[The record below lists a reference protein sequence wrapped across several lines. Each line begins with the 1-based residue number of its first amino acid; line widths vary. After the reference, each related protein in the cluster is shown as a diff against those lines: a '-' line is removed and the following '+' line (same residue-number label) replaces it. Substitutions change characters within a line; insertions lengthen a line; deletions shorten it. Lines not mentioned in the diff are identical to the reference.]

1 MEPEKSV
8 ENELNSGKM
17 PKKMRGLKDLVLSM
31 LGLVAMNGVIQLLLY
46 PSISKA
52 LGEDAF
58 GDVLSMLAVVSVLAT
73 AIGTGVNYARM
84 VAETK
89 GRSANGEF
97 NLFLF
102 ISMIYV
108 AGISVGASVL
118 ILKEKG
124 VLFNVL
130 FIVLSVLSVLR
141 YYGDVEFR
149 LKVNFFRFF
158 VYYVLIAIGYV
169 GGSFLVRFNV
179 FGGSYSWVIAIIL
192 GEALAV
198 GFVCVTGDIFRGR
211 NVLKPSPFAKENV
224 NTAMFL
230 LATNLI
236 NALALQGDKILLQIF
251 RQGSDVTVFY
261 VATLVGKIVALLTTP
276 LNGVIIGYLARY
288 KGKFTKKFFATA
300 TLIAVVVMAVFTAGS
315 VLASHIFVRL
325 IYPDIYANA
334 SPYFIFANAGQIVY
348 FTAGTMM
355 VIVLRFVHE
364 KYQLIINT
372 GYAVLFVAAL
382 VPLTMYGGIWG
393 ITWGLLG
400 VNAVRFIAV
409 VILGFAHTDR
419 DKPSIDETANE
430 TPIDSTE
437 IQ

>member
-89 GRSANGEF
+89 ERSANGEF
-97 NLFLF
+97 NLFLL

-179 FGGSYSWVIAIIL
+179 FGGSYSWVVAIIL

-198 GFVCVTGDIFRGR
+198 GFVCVT
-211 NVLKPSPFAKENV
+211 
-224 NTAMFL
+224 
-230 LATNLI
+230 
-236 NALALQGDKILLQIF
+236 
-251 RQGSDVTVFY
+251 
-261 VATLVGKIVALLTTP
+261 
-276 LNGVIIGYLARY
+276 
-288 KGKFTKKFFATA
+288 
-300 TLIAVVVMAVFTAGS
+300 
-315 VLASHIFVRL
+315 
-325 IYPDIYANA
+325 
-334 SPYFIFANAGQIVY
+334 
-348 FTAGTMM
+348 
-355 VIVLRFVHE
+355 
-364 KYQLIINT
+364 
-372 GYAVLFVAAL
+372 
-382 VPLTMYGGIWG
+382 
-393 ITWGLLG
+393 
-400 VNAVRFIAV
+400 
-409 VILGFAHTDR
+409 
-419 DKPSIDETANE
+419 
-430 TPIDSTE
+430 
-437 IQ
+437 